1 MALSLK
7 PVAVCI
13 SDSAEF
19 HFYSK
24 GILEGEHC
32 GIDNDHC
39 IVAVGLKIFYINLKV
54 MGLRMV
60 KTTGF

>member
-24 GILEGEHC
+24 GILEGDHC

-39 IVAVGLKIFYINLKV
+39 IVAVGRK
-54 MGLRMV
+54 
-60 KTTGF
+60 